1 MQRFLIVLI
10 SLVCSLC
17 CGRKEAVVEEPS
29 PGHTVTIRAG
39 DIRAVFVDNTEFG
52 AHRAWYNGVA
62 SLTHKAD
69 TVNIFR
75 PRVAGLNFEHIF
87 DGAKWWEPAEVLFEP
102 RACPMI
108 IKKISDR
115 TVELHQ
121 PPTELHKLESW
132 TRFTVTEPHYI
143 DMEFTCI
150 PRAGTFDRG
159 YIGLFW
165 ASYINTK
172 MDKGYYFIGRKS
184 VKDKKRW
191 IEINS
196 PAHNIES
203 SVRYELDRRD
213 PDFVEQYPPRLFN
226 NYLDFSYSYP
236 FYYGRRGKMAWLLMF
251 EEAGPVR
258 FSHSPTSGAPVGPG
272 TEPAWDFHYLFF
284 DYKVG
289 GKYGF
294 KVRLAYKPFISREDI
309 IEEYE
314 KWAGEKVE
322 MP

>member
-10 SLVCSLC
+10 PLVCSLC

-29 PGHTVTIRAG
+29 PGHTVTIQAG

-213 PDFVEQYPPRLFN
+213 PDFVEQYPPRRQNGLAAHV
-226 NYLDFSYSYP
+226 
-236 FYYGRRGKMAWLLMF
+236 RRG
-251 EEAGPVR
+251 
-258 FSHSPTSGAPVGPG
+258 GPG
-272 TEPAWDFHYLFF
+272 KVLSFTHQRGAGGSGYRACLGFPLPFFRLQGRGKIRFQGAAGLQAVYQQGGHY
-284 DYKVG
+284 
-289 GKYGF
+289 
-294 KVRLAYKPFISREDI
+294 
-309 IEEYE
+309 
-314 KWAGEKVE
+314 
-322 MP
+322 